1 MNYPSLHR
9 VQTVIVGMYFL
20 LILVALAII
29 IANEGGTVI
38 GGAFMLLYLSWV
50 VVGLALCM
58 GILVLLA
65 NGLYGVVMDGPDRA
79 SVALS
84 GATVVSILVAA
95 YLNAYAIGRITTV
108 LVITLGI
115 WGALVGPFA
124 LAVHV
129 MERSFVKTLAR

>member
-1 MNYPSLHR
+1 MNRPSLHR
-9 VQTVIVGMYFL
+9 VQTVLIGAYFL

-29 IANEGGTVI
+29 ITDEGGTVI

-65 NGLYGVVMDGPDRA
+65 NGLYAVVTDGSDGT

-84 GATVVSILVAA
+84 GAIIMSILVAA
-95 YLNAYAIGRITTV
+95 YLNAYAIGRITAV
-108 LVITLGI
+108 VVITLGI
-115 WGALVGPFA
+115 WGALVGPIA

-129 MERSFVKTLAR
+129 FELPSMGSLAR

>member
-1 MNYPSLHR
+1 MNCPSLHR
-9 VQTVIVGMYFL
+9 VQTVIVGTYFL

-29 IANEGGTVI
+29 IADGGGTVI
-38 GGAFMLLYLSWV
+38 GGAFIVLYLSWG

-65 NGLYGVVMDGPDRA
+65 NGLYGVVTDGPDRA

-108 LVITLGI
+108 LVITLGT

-129 MERSFVKTLAR
+129 FGLSSVKTLAR

>member
-1 MNYPSLHR
+1 MNRPSLHR
-9 VQTVIVGMYFL
+9 VQTVLIGAYFL

-29 IANEGGTVI
+29 ITNEGGTVI
-38 GGAFMLLYLSWV
+38 GGAFMVLYLSWV

-58 GILVLLA
+58 GILVLIA
-65 NGLYGVVMDGPDRA
+65 NGLYGVTDGPDGA

-84 GATVVSILVAA
+84 GAIVVSILVAA
-95 YLNAYAIGRITTV
+95 YLNAYAIGRITAV

-115 WGALVGPFA
+115 WGALVGPIA

-129 MERSFVKTLAR
+129 FEPSSMRSLAR

>member
-1 MNYPSLHR
+1 MNRPSLHR
-9 VQTVIVGMYFL
+9 VQTVLIGAYFL

-29 IANEGGTVI
+29 ITNEGGTVI
-38 GGAFMLLYLSWV
+38 GGAFMVLYLSWV

-58 GILVLLA
+58 GILVLIA
-65 NGLYGVVMDGPDRA
+65 NGLYGGTDGPDGA

-84 GATVVSILVAA
+84 GAIVVSILVAA
-95 YLNAYAIGRITTV
+95 YLNAYAIGRITAV

-115 WGALVGPFA
+115 WGALVGPIA

-129 MERSFVKTLAR
+129 FELSSMGSLAR